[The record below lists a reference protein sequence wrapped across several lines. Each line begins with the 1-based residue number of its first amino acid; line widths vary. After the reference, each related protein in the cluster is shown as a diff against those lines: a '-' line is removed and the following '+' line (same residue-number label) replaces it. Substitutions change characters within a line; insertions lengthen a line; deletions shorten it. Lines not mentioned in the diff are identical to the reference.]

1 MGASMKTNRLFL
13 FFLPALFLLV
23 PIAYSQYTPI
33 NILSQPGYNRVGNDF
48 WASGGA
54 GITEYG
60 LHAAAFA
67 NPALLS
73 FDALTL
79 TAETGWRP
87 KTDYLAGIN
96 YDNSTILPS
105 YASLG
110 MPFGPVSVEAGYT
123 RSYDEHLLIEGVMF
137 TTQQQPDG
145 PGQLVN
151 IENTTTIHT
160 AFVSMG
166 ITFPE
171 GASIGL
177 TTGLDFVRYD
187 GDLPYNS
194 VRATGTRLQMTA
206 GAVVR
211 PFAIASLGVT
221 VHIAADDNLHYSTDS
236 FSSIALLDSTGRTPL
251 YPLAIA
257 TFSAKTPSSVGFGGS
272 LDVLPWLTLLGRAE
286 YQNWSA
292 MENHLNDVWQ
302 YHLGAVASPIPEGT
316 FRAGFFTQRSPSG
329 SLTEYF
335 NEYFLTAGASWKITQ
350 DLTASAAYLTSAPF
364 AKKSVSVQYI
374 YYGQSLQQSMLSG
387 GIAYSW

>member
-1 MGASMKTNRLFL
+1 MKTKLLLSFIPL
-13 FFLPALFLLV
+13 ASLLLV
-23 PIAYSQYTPI
+23 PRAYSQYSPI

-54 GITEYG
+54 GITERG

-87 KTDYLAGIN
+87 KTDYISGIN
-96 YDNSTILPS
+96 YDNSTLLPS
-105 YASLG
+105 YASVG
-110 MPFGPVSVEAGYT
+110 MPFGPVSVEAGYA
-123 RSYDEHLLIEGVMF
+123 RSYDEHLLIKNVMF
-137 TTQQQPDG
+137 TTEQQPDG
-145 PGQLVN
+145 IGQLYN

-166 ITFPE
+166 VTFPE
-171 GASIGL
+171 GFSMGL

-187 GDLPYNS
+187 DDMPYFS
-194 VRATGTRLQMTA
+194 AHATGTRLQMTA

-211 PFAIASLGVT
+211 PFEIASFGLT

-236 FSSIALLDSTGRTPL
+236 FSSIALLDSTNRAPVA
-251 YPLAIA
+251 LAIA
-257 TFSAKTPSSVGFGGS
+257 SFSARTPSSVGIGGS

-292 MENHLNDVWQ
+292 MGNYLNDVWQ
-302 YHLGAVASPIPEGT
+302 YHIGAVASPIPEAIV
-316 FRAGFFTQRSPSG
+316 RAGFFTQRSSSDP
-329 SLTEYF
+329 LKEYF
-335 NEYFLTAGASWKITQ
+335 NEYFLTAGASWKITRN
-350 DLTASAAYLTSAPF
+350 LTASAAYMTSAPF
-364 AKKSVSVQYI
+364 QKKSISLQYI
-374 YYGQSLQQSMLSG
+374 YLGRSLQQSMLSG